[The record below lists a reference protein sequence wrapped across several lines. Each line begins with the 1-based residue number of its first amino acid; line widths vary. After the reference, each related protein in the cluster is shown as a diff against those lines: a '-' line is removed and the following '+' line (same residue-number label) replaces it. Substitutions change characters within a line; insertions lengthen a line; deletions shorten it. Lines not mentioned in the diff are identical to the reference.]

1 MKVGPLAPPKEREL
15 LGFMTEQKAK
25 ELGFTHHGSYFGVPI
40 YIGDPYG
47 QCMVTVKHPILDPL
61 FDLMGVLEGIF
72 RPLVHPENPAVF
84 QFRLKGRI
92 K

>member
-1 MKVGPLAPPKEREL
+1 MAPSKEIEL

-25 ELGFTHHGSYFGVPI
+25 ELGFTHHGSYFGVPV

-47 QCMVTVKHPILDPL
+47 QCMVTTKHPILDPL

-72 RPLVHPENPAVF
+72 RPLIHPENPAVF

>member
-1 MKVGPLAPPKEREL
+1 METQL
-15 LGFMTEQKAK
+15 LGFMTEKKAK
-25 ELGFTHHGSYFGVPI
+25 ELGFTHHGSYFGVPV

-47 QCMVTVKHPILDPL
+47 QCMVTTKHPILDPI
-61 FDLMGVLEGIF
+61 FDLMGVLESVF
-72 RPLVHPENPAVF
+72 RPLIHPENPAVF

>member
-1 MKVGPLAPPKEREL
+1 MGPLAPPKEIEL

-25 ELGFTHHGSYFGVPI
+25 ELGFPHHGSYFGVPI
-40 YIGDPYG
+40 YISDPYG
-47 QCMVTVKHPILDPL
+47 ECMVTAKHPLLDPL

-72 RPLVHPENPAVF
+72 RPLVHPENPDVF
-84 QFRLKGRI
+84 QFKLKGRI